1 MKLDYAVIY
10 SSKRKT
16 LTITVERDRSVV
28 VKAPTG
34 TSLEKINAIVESRK
48 LWLYEKTNHEQKY
61 HPPLPP
67 GKELISGES
76 LPYLGRSYRLEL
88 SDSIKEIQFISNRF
102 LVPKAQA
109 NHRGDI
115 FKNWYIKK
123 AEEKILPRVQFH
135 AKRMGPEFNLAQI
148 TDSKYHW
155 GSCTPKNN
163 LNFNW
168 RLVKAPMFVI
178 DYVIVHEL
186 AHLIEPN
193 HTPRFWNIVKAQ
205 LATMEKAKQ
214 WLKDNGELLE
224 QNL

>member
-1 MKLDYAVIY
+1 MITQSSTPQNAKRSQLQLSAIAPLLLKLPQAHHP
-10 SSKRKT
+10 KK
-16 LTITVERDRSVV
+16 LMRSLSP
-28 VKAPTG
+28 ANYGCT
-34 TSLEKINAIVESRK
+34 RK
-48 LWLYEKTNHEQKY
+48 LTTNKSITH
-61 HPPLPP
+61 LSPP

-135 AKRMGPEFNLAQI
+135 AKRMGPEFNLAKI

-163 LNFNW
+163 LKF
-168 RLVKAPMFVI
+168 
-178 DYVIVHEL
+178 
-186 AHLIEPN
+186 
-193 HTPRFWNIVKAQ
+193 
-205 LATMEKAKQ
+205 
-214 WLKDNGELLE
+214 
-224 QNL
+224 